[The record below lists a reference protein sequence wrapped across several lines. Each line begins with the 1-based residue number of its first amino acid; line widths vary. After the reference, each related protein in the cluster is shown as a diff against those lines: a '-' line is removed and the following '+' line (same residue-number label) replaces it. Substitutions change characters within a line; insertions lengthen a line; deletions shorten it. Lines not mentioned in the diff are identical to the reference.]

1 MKKRIFIAIHY
12 LEIGGAERSLIG
24 LLNALDYSRYDVDL
38 FVYEHRGEFMKLIPK
53 EVHLLPE
60 IKSYAAVEK
69 PMVQALK
76 EGQVGVVAGRL
87 LSKLQYALY
96 KRKHHP
102 KEDSGLFQYVANCV
116 NPVLPSLKHLGEY
129 DMAISF
135 LTPHNVVRDKVNA
148 KRKFAWIHTD
158 YTTISVNVKKEL
170 PVWSAFDK
178 IFAVSEDVKNTF
190 IHVFPSLKDKIE
202 IFENILSPKFI
213 REQAEIGT
221 GLEFRDK
228 SLGFRDYGLDF
239 RDRCIEPYNKED
251 TLNSQPL
258 TLNFLSVGRY
268 TTAKNFDN
276 LPFICKL
283 LVDKGLKFK
292 WYIIG
297 FGGDEALIRS
307 NIEKAGMQD
316 VCILLGKRENPY
328 PYMMVCD
335 FYIQPSRFEGKAVTV
350 REAQILCKPVI
361 ITNYATSASQVKNG
375 VDGVIVPKGN
385 EQTAEG
391 IYTFVQD
398 KALQEK
404 IVSYLQSHDY
414 GNEDE
419 VRKLEE

>member
-1 MKKRIFIAIHY
+1 MKRIFIAIHY

-24 LLNALDYSRYDVDL
+24 LLNALDYTKYKVDL

-60 IKSYAAVEK
+60 IKSYAAIEK

-76 EGQVGVVAGRL
+76 EGQIGVVAGRL

-102 KEDSGLFQYVANCV
+102 KEDSGLFQYVADCV

-129 DMAISF
+129 DLAISF
-135 LTPHNVVRDKVNA
+135 LTPHNVVRDKVKA
-148 KRKFAWIHTD
+148 KRKYSWIHTD

-170 PVWSAFDK
+170 PVWAAFDK
-178 IFAVSEDVKNTF
+178 IFAVSEDVKKTF
-190 IHVFPSLKDKIE
+190 IQVFPSLKNKIE
-202 IFENILSPKFI
+202 VFENILSPKFI
-213 REQAEIGT
+213 REQARINDNVNANLDKRKKELSFPLSFSIED
-221 GLEFRDK
+221 GLR
-228 SLGFRDYGLDF
+228 
-239 RDRCIEPYNKED
+239 
-251 TLNSQPL
+251 
-258 TLNFLSVGRY
+258 FLSVGRY

-276 LPFICKL
+276 VPIICKL
-283 LVDKGLKFK
+283 LVNKGLKFK

-328 PYMMVCD
+328 PYMKACD
-335 FYIQPSRFEGKAVTV
+335 FYILPSRFEGKAVTV

-361 ITNYATSASQVKNG
+361 ITNYATSGSQVKNG
-375 VDGVIVPKGN
+375 VDGVIVPQEN

-398 KALQEK
+398 KALQDQ
-404 IVSYLQSHDY
+404 IVNYLQTHDY
-414 GNEDE
+414 GNENE

>member
-1 MKKRIFIAIHY
+1 MMRIFIAIHY

-24 LLNALDYSRYDVDL
+24 LLNALDYTKYKVDL

-60 IKSYAAVEK
+60 IKSYAAIEK

-76 EGQVGVVAGRL
+76 EGQIGVVTGRL
-87 LSKLQYALY
+87 LSKLQYASY

-102 KEDSGLFQYVANCV
+102 KEDSGLFQYVADCV

-129 DMAISF
+129 DLAISF
-135 LTPHNVVRDKVNA
+135 LTPHNVVRDKVKA
-148 KRKFAWIHTD
+148 KRKYSWIHTD

-170 PVWSAFDK
+170 PVWAEFDK
-178 IFAVSEDVKNTF
+178 IFAVSEDVKKTF
-190 IHVFPSLKDKIE
+190 IQVFPSIKDKIE
-202 IFENILSPKFI
+202 VFENILSPKFI
-213 REQAEIGT
+213 REQAEMGLESI
-221 GLEFRDK
+221 GLEFRGK
-228 SLGFRDYGLDF
+228 SLESQNQESSLN
-239 RDRCIEPYNKED
+239 PQLS
-251 TLNSQPL
+251 TLS
-258 TLNFLSVGRY
+258 FLSVGRY
-268 TTAKNFDN
+268 TSAKNFDN
-276 LPFICKL
+276 VPFICKL
-283 LVDKGLKFK
+283 LVEKGLKFK

-316 VCILLGKRENPY
+316 VCILLGKKGNPY
-328 PYMMVCD
+328 PYMKACD

-375 VDGVIVPKGN
+375 VDGIIVPQGN

-391 IYTFVQD
+391 IYTFVQN
-398 KALQEK
+398 KALQEQ
-404 IVSYLQSHDY
+404 IVNYLQTHDY
-414 GNEDE
+414 GNENE

>member
-1 MKKRIFIAIHY
+1 MKKRLFIAIHY

-24 LLNALDYSRYDVDL
+24 LLNALDYSKYDVDL

-53 EVHLLPE
+53 DVHLLPE
-60 IKSYAAVEK
+60 IKSYAAIEK

-116 NPVLPSLKHLGEY
+116 NPILPSLKHLGEY

-135 LTPHNVVRDKVNA
+135 LTPHNVVRDKVQA
-148 KRKFAWIHTD
+148 KRKYAWIHTD

-170 PVWSAFDK
+170 PVWTTFDK
-178 IFAVSEDVKNTF
+178 IFAVSEDVKRTF
-190 IHVFPSLKDKIE
+190 IQVFPSLKDKIE
-202 IFENILSPKFI
+202 VFENILSPKFI
-213 REQAEIGT
+213 REQAGINENDNVNANH
-221 GLEFRDK
+221 E
-228 SLGFRDYGLDF
+228 YG
-239 RDRCIEPYNKED
+239 ENKKE
-251 TLNSQPL
+251 LSFSFPL
-258 TLNFLSVGRY
+258 TLIFLSVGRY
-268 TTAKNFDN
+268 TAAKNFDN
-276 LPFICKL
+276 VPFICKL
-283 LVDKGLKFK
+283 LIDKGLKFK

-307 NIEKAGMQD
+307 NIKKADMQD

-328 PYMMVCD
+328 PYMKACD

-375 VDGVIVPKGN
+375 VDGIIVPQGN

-391 IYTFVQD
+391 IYTFVQN
-398 KALQEK
+398 KALQKK

-414 GNEDE
+414 GNENE

>member
-1 MKKRIFIAIHY
+1 MKRIFIAIHY
-12 LEIGGAERSLIG
+12 LEIGGVERSLIG
-24 LLNALDYSRYDVDL
+24 LLNALDYTKYEVDL

-60 IKSYAAVEK
+60 IKSYAAIEK

-76 EGQVGVVAGRL
+76 EGQIGVVAGRL

-102 KEDSGLFQYVANCV
+102 KEDSGLFQYVADCV

-129 DMAISF
+129 DLAISF
-135 LTPHNVVRDKVNA
+135 LTPHNVVRDKVKA
-148 KRKFAWIHTD
+148 KRKYSWIHTD

-170 PVWSAFDK
+170 PVWAAFDK
-178 IFAVSEDVKNTF
+178 IFAVSEDVKKTF
-190 IHVFPSLKDKIE
+190 IQVFPSLKNKIE
-202 IFENILSPKFI
+202 VFENILSPKFI
-213 REQAEIGT
+213 REQARINDNVNANLDKRKKELSFPLSFSIED
-221 GLEFRDK
+221 GLR
-228 SLGFRDYGLDF
+228 
-239 RDRCIEPYNKED
+239 
-251 TLNSQPL
+251 
-258 TLNFLSVGRY
+258 FLSVGRY

-276 LPFICKL
+276 VPIICKL
-283 LVDKGLKFK
+283 LVNKGLKFK

-328 PYMMVCD
+328 PYMKACD
-335 FYIQPSRFEGKAVTV
+335 FYILPSRFEGKAVTV

-361 ITNYATSASQVKNG
+361 ITNYATSGSQVKNG
-375 VDGVIVPKGN
+375 VDGVIVPQEN

-398 KALQEK
+398 KALQDQ
-404 IVSYLQSHDY
+404 IVNYLQTHDY
-414 GNEDE
+414 GNENE

>member
-1 MKKRIFIAIHY
+1 MKKRLFIAIHY

-24 LLNALDYSRYDVDL
+24 LLNALDYSKYDVDL

-60 IKSYAAVEK
+60 IKSYAAIEK
-69 PMVQALK
+69 PMLHALK
-76 EGQVGVVAGRL
+76 EGQVGVVVGRL

-116 NPVLPSLKHLGEY
+116 NPVLPSLKYLGEY

-148 KRKFAWIHTD
+148 KRKYAWIHTD

-170 PVWSAFDK
+170 PVWTSFDK
-178 IFAVSEDVKNTF
+178 IFAVSEDVKKTF
-190 IHVFPSLKDKIE
+190 IQVFPSLKDKIE
-202 IFENILSPKFI
+202 VFENILSPKFI
-213 REQAEIGT
+213 REQAEIN
-221 GLEFRDK
+221 ENVNVNANHEYD
-228 SLGFRDYGLDF
+228 
-239 RDRCIEPYNKED
+239 ENKKE
-251 TLNSQPL
+251 LSFSFPL
-258 TLNFLSVGRY
+258 TLIFLSVGRY
-268 TTAKNFDN
+268 TAAKNFDN
-276 LPFICKL
+276 VPFICKL
-283 LVDKGLKFK
+283 LVNKKLKFK

-328 PYMMVCD
+328 PYMKACD
-335 FYIQPSRFEGKAVTV
+335 LYIQPSRFEGKAVTV

-361 ITNYATSASQVKNG
+361 ITNYATSGSQVKNG
-375 VDGVIVPKGN
+375 VDGIIVPQGN

-404 IVSYLQSHDY
+404 IVNYLQSHDY